1 MKDQFQKQ
9 SARSLT
15 AQGSQKNDTS
25 RGAARILQILDFVLA
40 NEGNIR
46 INDLV
51 DGLQIPQSTAYELV
65 RILNDAGYLEQREG
79 RGQYS
84 LGRKL
89 YELGMTYRGQVDLL
103 KDGEEIVQA
112 LSRELAETVQLSVLD
127 DDRMLVLIKEEG
139 TRPLRIISKVGSRV
153 PINWAAAG
161 QLLVSDMTTEEL
173 TNWLPNKIEPS
184 PTGTA
189 TMKIPKLIKQI
200 HDFRT
205 RGYGIE
211 IGEANEH
218 AGCVAAPVLDR
229 DGRCIAAIS
238 VAAPEF
244 RLSKAERPGIIQAV
258 RDAAHSLSSR
268 LGALS

>member
-1 MKDQFQKQ
+1 M
-9 SARSLT
+9 

-127 DDRMLVLIKEEG
+127 DDRMLVLMKEEG

-153 PINWAAAG
+153 PINWG
-161 QLLVSDMTTEEL
+161 EDGHFIVSDMTTEEL
-173 TNWLPNKIEPS
+173 TNWLPINIEP
-184 PTGTA
+184 
-189 TMKIPKLIKQI
+189 
-200 HDFRT
+200 
-205 RGYGIE
+205 
-211 IGEANEH
+211 
-218 AGCVAAPVLDR
+218 
-229 DGRCIAAIS
+229 
-238 VAAPEF
+238 
-244 RLSKAERPGIIQAV
+244 
-258 RDAAHSLSSR
+258 
-268 LGALS
+268 